1 MSANAFIG
9 NLAYDIDE
17 RQTPYVRVYIQGK
30 DSIEQFKVLL
40 NRALN
45 TWDDAP
51 PELKALADQ
60 IIYGQQL
67 QDYNNLPR

>member
-30 DSIEQFKVLL
+30 ESIEQFKVLL

-51 PELKALADQ
+51 PELKALADT

>member
-1 MSANAFIG
+1 MIYLTKLEPSPHINILIEGESIPGFI
-9 NLAYDIDE
+9 
-17 RQTPYVRVYIQGK
+17 Q
-30 DSIEQFKVLL
+30 LL

-51 PELKALADQ
+51 PELKALADT

>member
-1 MSANAFIG
+1 MSIGFSDLPGTDGNWKMIIMSVDSVPGFI
-9 NLAYDIDE
+9 
-17 RQTPYVRVYIQGK
+17 Q
-30 DSIEQFKVLL
+30 LL

-51 PELKALADQ
+51 PELKALADT

>member
-1 MSANAFIG
+1 MIHYTKLTAPIG
-9 NLAYDIDE
+9 TIGHQILILDHE
-17 RQTPYVRVYIQGK
+17 
-30 DSIEQFKVLL
+30 SFESFKTLL

-51 PELKALADQ
+51 PELKALADT